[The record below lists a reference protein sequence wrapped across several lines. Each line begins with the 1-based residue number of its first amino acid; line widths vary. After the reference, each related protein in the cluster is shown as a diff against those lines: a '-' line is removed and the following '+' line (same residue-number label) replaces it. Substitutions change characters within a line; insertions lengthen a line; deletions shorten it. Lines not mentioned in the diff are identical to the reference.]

1 MRKMDTDSL
10 VATTYICNNYS
21 SDISTQDGDYD
32 SDERLDTERQFLRK
46 DVPRVLDGEIQSL
59 VAENKPNGNVVTTSP
74 SPSFKT
80 RYIRD
85 LVGKLG

>member
-74 SPSFKT
+74 SSSLKT